1 MTVPELYEK
10 LNSDRFQKPEI
21 GDLFYNFF
29 IYQYDADKEYEMRR
43 HIKEFKEN
51 LVRPNS
57 YVDAFTVDLFDIFCQ
72 YLDEMPFMDNP
83 SMLKFLLEAEAE
95 DSDVSEQVKETLSLN
110 AHSREFIEYLHSKIL
125 AYKEHPEDGM
135 KRPYVFLYGVGAMAP
150 YLRVNEL
157 LAMYE
162 EFNLTDQ
169 YKIVVFY
176 PGHRVENS
184 FSLFDLL
191 PDHHTYRATLLINE

>member
-1 MTVPELYEK
+1 MTIPELYEK
-10 LNSDRFQKPEI
+10 LNSDRFQNPEY

-29 IYQYDADKEYEMRR
+29 IYQYDAAKEYEMVR
-43 HIKEFKEN
+43 HIREFKEN
-51 LVRPNS
+51 LVRPDS
-57 YVDAFTVDLFDIFCQ
+57 YVDAFTINLFDTFCQ
-72 YLDEMPFMDNP
+72 YLDEMPFMGSP
-83 SMLKFLLEAEAE
+83 SMLQFLLEAEADDAE
-95 DSDVSEQVKETLSLN
+95 VSEQVRETLQMN
-110 AHSREFIEYLHSKIL
+110 AHSSEFIEYLHSKIL
-125 AYKEHPEDGM
+125 AYKQRPDDGM
-135 KRPYVFLYGVGAMAP
+135 KRPYVFLYGIGAMAP

-162 EFNLTDQ
+162 EYNLTNQ

-176 PGHRVENS
+176 PGHRIENS